1 MLPIVKLLKVLGP
14 EYTGMSKQIAKLE
27 AIIYKKSVDG
37 VRLRQ
42 LIFISADAIAKKR
55 QSQSCPF
62 GSLKKFTECV

>member
-37 VRLRQ
+37 VRLWRKAKAAD
-42 LIFISADAIAKKR
+42 FHIS
-55 QSQSCPF
+55 
-62 GSLKKFTECV
+62 